1 MNQNYLGTDWILEV
15 KEKEILKLLQA
26 YTNEWH
32 GELRIISQM
41 DKFGKKSNEGCGGKM
56 TNQFWTYS
64 HTELM

>member
-26 YTNEWH
+26 YKNEWH

-41 DKFGKKSNEGCGGKM
+41 DKFGKKSN
-56 TNQFWTYS
+56 
-64 HTELM
+64 